1 MHYYVEVE
9 PNRKGEYEV
18 HMETCRLLPTA
29 AERGYLGFHDNGW
42 DAIEKAKRD
51 FTRAVAC
58 PLCLAECYK
67 N

>member
-18 HMETCRLLPTA
+18 HAETCRLLPTA
-29 AERGYLGFHDNGW
+29 AERGYLGFHANGW
-42 DAIEKAKRD
+42 DAIEKAKKD
-51 FTRAVAC
+51 HMKSVGC
-58 PLCLAECYK
+58 PFCMAGCYV